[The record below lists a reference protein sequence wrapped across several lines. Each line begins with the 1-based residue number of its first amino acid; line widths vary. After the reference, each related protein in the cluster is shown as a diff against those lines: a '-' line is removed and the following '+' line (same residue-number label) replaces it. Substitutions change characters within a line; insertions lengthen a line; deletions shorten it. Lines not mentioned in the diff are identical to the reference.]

1 MKKLLISGC
10 SYAYGMGLELF
21 HPEVNGKDWPGRPPQ
36 WKHLPKHLKEFIYEN
51 RWGRLLA
58 DKLGLEEHNVSVP
71 GSSNISAT
79 IYLKNAINNVGIENI
94 DTIVYQTTHPMRA
107 GILPGE
113 TEEILTGHELA
124 NYLEKYLNET
134 GWKNLKTDQNVLN
147 FINSEKINLERNK
160 VCIEDLIKTFDYL
173 TGLGIKCY
181 ILEWQPHEEF
191 GLRDNTETLKKSEHR
206 LNLFGTNETVEK
218 WADKNRL
225 KGGHWMEDNKY
236 TMYFWEGHLS
246 LEGNKLLAEEIYKVI
261 K

>member
-10 SYAYGMGLELF
+10 SYAYGQGLELF
-21 HPEVNGKDWPGRPPQ
+21 HPEINGKDWQGRPQQ
-36 WKHLPKHLKEFIYEN
+36 WKNLPNNLKEFIYKN
-51 RWGRLLA
+51 RWGQLLS
-58 DKLGLEEHNVSVP
+58 DKLGLEEYNVSVP

-79 IYLKNAINNVGIENI
+79 IYLKNAINSIGISNI

-113 TEEILTGHELA
+113 TEEILTGYELA

-134 GWKNLKTDQNVLN
+134 GWKNLKTDQTVLN

-160 VCIEDLIKTFDYL
+160 ICIEDLTKTFDYL
-173 TGLGIKCY
+173 TNLGIKCY
-181 ILEWQPHEEF
+181 ILEWQPHTEVEF
-191 GLRDNTETLKKSEHR
+191 SKNPFR
-206 LNLFGTNETVEK
+206 LNLFETGETVEN
-218 WADKNRL
+218 WAEKNRL
-225 KGGHWMEDNKY
+225 KGGHWMQDNDY

-261 K
+261 I